1 MISSIS
7 LDEKAERAARGIHR
21 NSTQYNEC
29 GVVYVEGNSP
39 GTNPNKLKLG
49 WMEKAK
55 KAIAINVKIDF
66 HHRPYYRKFYC
77 VGRKVQGGERRMRWI
92 FYVHFVIMGH

>member
-1 MISSIS
+1 MISGVS
-7 LDEKAERAARGIHR
+7 LFVKSERAARSIHS

-29 GVVYVEGNSP
+29 GVVYVR

-66 HHRPYYRKFYC
+66 HHNAYSRKFYC
-77 VGRKVQGGERRMRWI
+77 VGRKDRRR
-92 FYVHFVIMGH
+92 G